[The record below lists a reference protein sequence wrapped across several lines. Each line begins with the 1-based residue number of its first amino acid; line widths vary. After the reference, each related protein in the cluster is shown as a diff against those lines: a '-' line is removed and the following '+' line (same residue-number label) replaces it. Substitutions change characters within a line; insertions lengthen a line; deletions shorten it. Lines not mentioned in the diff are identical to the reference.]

1 MAKYP
6 ELYNELLKQHEE
18 SKALEQQEALARQS
32 VAEGT
37 KGAGI
42 ANTLLN
48 TPTKYQIL
56 AKSAPQDNY
65 KQLLNA
71 YTGGAQAGVDNSE
84 MMRKGGQER
93 WKNTAETYKMMTDA
107 DYKNKMLGILKQKAD
122 AGTKKPS
129 VGETAVDRAYAAEYA
144 KDVLEGGSSDRAS
157 KLANLG
163 EVINSFDTTAGL
175 TGGPTSYLPNI
186 ARYVLNPKGLDTQQK
201 VEEAVVSS
209 LRATLGPQFTEAE
222 GKRII
227 NLTYDPK
234 LAPEVN
240 LARVKKLKQKL
251 DLAAQSKEE
260 AKQYY
265 EQHGTL
271 SGYTGKIHTAKD
283 FEPETTST
291 MQTTQTTQP
300 SGMPTLDEI
309 QAEKQR
315 RSQSSGLK

>member
-6 ELYNELLKQHEE
+6 DLYNELLKQHEE

-32 VAEGT
+32 VAEGS

-186 ARYVLNPKGLDTQQK
+186 ARSVLNLMTFYFSCGNMPLMKHLPIIFICIF
-201 VEEAVVSS
+201 
-209 LRATLGPQFTEAE
+209 ATLTYFETMF
-222 GKRII
+222 II
-227 NLTYDPK
+227 PLTLFSISYIIVQLHPLTKPNGELIKDIAALKDAVSK
-234 LAPEVN
+234 LQM
-240 LARVKKLKQKL
+240 R
-251 DLAAQSKEE
+251 
-260 AKQYY
+260 
-265 EQHGTL
+265 
-271 SGYTGKIHTAKD
+271 
-283 FEPETTST
+283 
-291 MQTTQTTQP
+291 
-300 SGMPTLDEI
+300 GM
-309 QAEKQR
+309 K
-315 RSQSSGLK
+315 